1 MALEWRSKQASVSHI
16 EGVWRRVVLCGQ
28 LLPGIRK
35 EEEGFNH
42 GLFVCFFPQN
52 HKSQASVTFSVI
64 RVKTVSVET
73 AQEDEIQVKDSGQ
86 ARC

>member
-1 MALEWRSKQASVSHI
+1 VSHI

-35 EEEGFNH
+35 EKEGFNH
-42 GLFVCFFPQN
+42 GLFVFFFSPQN
-52 HKSQASVTFSVI
+52 HKSQALVTFSVI

-73 AQEDEIQVKDSGQ
+73 AQEDEIQVKDSGS
-86 ARC
+86 RC

>member
-1 MALEWRSKQASVSHI
+1 MVY
-16 EGVWRRVVLCGQ
+16 
-28 LLPGIRK
+28 
-35 EEEGFNH
+35 
-42 GLFVCFFPQN
+42 LFVFFPQN